1 MFTRFLLSVA
11 LVIPAR
17 AVIIDRTA
25 VVVDRVPILDSEI
38 ARDIRI
44 TAFLNQEQPDFSDA
58 SRKKAASRL
67 IDQQLIRRQ
76 VSRGGYT
83 VASHAETNQFLVQI
97 RHDRFSS
104 DAQFKQVLAQYDIT
118 DDELRDRLSWE
129 LTVLRFID
137 TMFRPQ
143 VVVADQ
149 EVQQYYD
156 AHRAQF
162 DSKPLD
168 AVRSAIVETV
178 TGEKVNTLLN
188 DWLEQGRKSARI
200 EYLEKSLA

>member
-76 VSRGGYT
+76 VSRGGYP
-83 VASHAETNQFLVQI
+83 VASQAETNQFLAQI

-118 DDELRDRLSWE
+118 DDELRDRLSWQ

-143 VVVADQ
+143 VVVSDQ

-168 AVRSAIVETV
+168 AVRSAIVEPV